1 MSFES
6 REKDG
11 PLLEEGIIGE
21 VWKEFLS
28 REVGTL
34 FTKEAEET
42 QA

>member
-1 MSFES
+1 MSFEA

-11 PLLEEGIIGE
+11 PLLEEGVIGE

-28 REVGTL
+28 REVGAL
-34 FTKEAEET
+34 FTEEEEEA